1 MEEIKNEVSNMF
13 YAVRFDMTDE
23 AAKDIYEERQA
34 LTNWLQPLLAVDL
47 IGVEESFYNHE
58 RENVMRADKVVLTE
72 NKEALFKTASN
83 FEEGSYRVPPI
94 IE

>member
-13 YAVRFDMTDE
+13 YATRFNMTDE
-23 AAKDIYEERQA
+23 AAKQIYDEREA
-34 LTNWLQPLLAVDL
+34 FRNWLQPLLAVDL
-47 IGVEESFYNHE
+47 TDVEESFYNHE
-58 RENVMRADKVVLTE
+58 RENVTRDDIAVLTE
-72 NKEALFKTASN
+72 NKEALFKNASN